1 MVLPSVIT
9 LDWLREGY
17 LSKRLSPEAVMAAV
31 LDRIDRHDQ
40 PQAWITRLPRSEVLT
55 YARRVAMKGPKDLPL
70 FGVPFA
76 IKDNID
82 LAGVPT
88 TAACPAY
95 AYTPEKSA
103 FVVEKLIAAGAI
115 PIGKTNLDQ
124 FATGLVGTRT
134 PFGACHSVFSPQH
147 ISGGSSS
154 GSAVVVAAGLVS
166 FALGTDTAGS
176 GRIPAA
182 FNNLVGWKPSKGLL
196 SIRGV
201 VPACKSLDCVSVF
214 SLSAADS
221 DAVRRVVS
229 VFDAEDAFSRP
240 FEPSPTLPATIRL
253 GIPRAEQLQWFDDKD
268 MAAAWEAYLAQ
279 LKHSGIEL
287 HEIDFT
293 PFRDT
298 AKLLYEG
305 PWLAERYAAVGEFIE
320 THPAATWPTTRV
332 VIQEGK
338 RPTAVDAFRADYRR
352 LALKRLADKQLAGVT
367 ALLMPTAGRHFKLAE
382 IEQEPL
388 RHNTALGTYTNF
400 MNLLDLAAVAVPAGF
415 REDGLPFG
423 ITLCA
428 SAGQDENLLQ
438 LADQLHQQTHSGAGV
453 ARQIPLAKFTAPQTA
468 PFIRIAVCGAH
479 LSGLPLNTQLLERD
493 AVLEQTTRTSADYQ
507 LFALPNTTPPKPGM
521 VKTPGHHGP
530 GIEIEIWK
538 MPTTHFG
545 SFVAAIPAPLG
556 IGRITCADG
565 EEVMSFLCEAHAVKG
580 ALEITG
586 FGGWKNWLANKG

>member
-1 MVLPSVIT
+1 MELPAVIT

-17 LSKRLSPEAVMAAV
+17 LSKRLSPEAVMASL

-40 PQAWITRLPRSEVLT
+40 PQAWISRLPRSEVLA

-229 VFDAEDAFSRP
+229 VFDGEDAFSRP
-240 FEPSPTLPATIRL
+240 FESGPALPATIRL
-253 GIPRAEQLQWFDDKD
+253 GVPRADQLQWFDDNE
-268 MAAAWEAYLAQ
+268 MLAAWEHYLEQ
-279 LKHSGIEL
+279 IKSSGIEL
-287 HEIDFT
+287 QEIDFA

-320 THPAATWPTTRV
+320 NHPAATWPTTRV

-338 RPTAVDAFRADYRR
+338 RPSAVDAFRADYRR
-352 LALKRLADKQLAGVT
+352 LALKRAAEKQLAGIT

-400 MNLLDLAAVAVPAGF
+400 MNLLDMAAIAVPAGF
-415 REDGLPFG
+415 RRDGLPFG
-423 ITLCA
+423 TTLCA
-428 SAGQDENLLQ
+428 AAGTDGLLLE
-438 LADQLHQQTHSGAGV
+438 LADKLHPLLASGMGIASTTSPNRLNAGTESNWIQV
-453 ARQIPLAKFTAPQTA
+453 
-468 PFIRIAVCGAH
+468 AVCGAH
-479 LSGLPLNTQLLERD
+479 LSGLPLNHQLLERG
-493 AVLEQTTRTSADYQ
+493 AVLVKTTRTTADYQ
-507 LFALPNTTPPKPGM
+507 LFALPNTTPPKPGLI
-521 VKTPGHHGP
+521 KSPGFSGP
-530 GIEIEIWK
+530 GIEVEIWK
-538 MPTTHFG
+538 MPVKHFG
-545 SFVAAIPAPLG
+545 SFVAGIPAPLG
-556 IGRITCADG
+556 IGRVQCIEG
-565 EEVMSFLCEAHAVKG
+565 GEVMSFLCEAHAVKQ
-580 ALEITG
+580 AEDISQ
-586 FGGWKNWLANKG
+586 FGGWRSWLAQR